1 MIVFENEDFTDI
13 IEKLDVVQELAQELK
28 DNYDGLTPAT
38 IKAKID
44 FICHE
49 LDGAVYRL
57 THGGEK

>member
-1 MIVFENEDFTDI
+1 MIVFENADFTDI
-13 IEKLDVVQELAQELK
+13 IEKLNVAQELVQELK
-28 DNYDGLTPAT
+28 DRYDITPPANT
-38 IKAKID
+38 KVKID